1 MADALNRADVGP
13 PDREL
18 TAIQK
23 REVSHRRSGG
33 ADTPI
38 LSVGQPPI
46 VLLAFSIAPIES
58 GRVRKMRREGRLTR
72 PRRGLQRG
80 LHERWL
86 SSPSIV

>member
-38 LSVGQPPI
+38 LSVHWADRASAN
-46 VLLAFSIAPIES
+46 VH
-58 GRVRKMRREGRLTR
+58 K
-72 PRRGLQRG
+72 
-80 LHERWL
+80 
-86 SSPSIV
+86 